1 MNMVRPW
8 IVLCLIFSIATY
20 SKALVRDGSLRDLAL
35 LLNEEKNRALFQR
48 WTGSM
53 NDTTAF
59 LSLLEPWMMATPPV
73 ELPDSTRQRDE
84 VKIDCYSPVYE
95 SLFTGDELA
104 PDRPRMIVD
113 FVPFGYDVDK
123 LLLRLIETWDS
134 VDVYVIYEM
143 PFTLLG
149 IYKPPL
155 FPRLREQPRFKEFAS
170 KILYIT
176 GSGSKESS
184 LGATAEYVRNQTDIY
199 KLKEAKKRSR
209 HHERNTG
216 SSNVG
221 NTEGHFLPSSLF
233 AMMYKFDS
241 DIIRYFKLLPP
252 VEQLPEGSDPY
263 LIHSAVLKERIM
275 STLSKYGSSSVYGIQ
290 NDGDEIMTAH
300 GLAHVKHC
308 ELRPDVVSIYAPCFS
323 FKNNFHWLQTTTD
336 MLPWGKEI
344 RRRTKA
350 GGDSGGSRGSGG
362 GESSLSFSWD
372 MDGKTAWYMDST
384 RTSLNGFLWKSGPF
398 LWPLNYFLNGNYG
411 KGSVLRT
418 NFTTNLRNEHHL
430 GYGAAFH
437 MSAVSEPAEVWMKA
451 CGTVEN
457 VDVCWRS
464 ISPVLINA
472 GKKGEITGSMVYDS
486 SIKPW
491 CHQSHPTVHIDSS
504 KVSPAVKAIIMRSVP
519 RVVRE
524 NPGYFPFMYPVKKK
538 GDRIGL
544 FDITALPKWMDECPT
559 RKW

>member
-1 MNMVRPW
+1 MVRPW
-8 IVLCLIFSIATY
+8 IVLWFVLSVATY

-35 LLNEEKNRALFQR
+35 LLNEEKNRELFQR

-59 LSLLEPWMMATPPV
+59 LSLLEPWIMAIPAA

-84 VKIDCYSPVYE
+84 VKIDCYSPKYK
-95 SLFTGDELA
+95 SLFTGNKLA
-104 PDRPRMIVD
+104 PNRPRIIVD

-149 IYKPPL
+149 IYKPLL
-155 FPRLREQPRFKEFAS
+155 FPRIREQPRFKEFAS

-176 GSGSKESS
+176 GSASKESS
-184 LGATAEYVRNQTDIY
+184 LGATAEYVRNQTDVY
-199 KLKEAKKRSR
+199 KLKEAKKRAR
-209 HHERNTG
+209 HHEHNTG
-216 SSNVG
+216 NSNLG

-252 VEQLPEGSDPY
+252 VDQLPEGSDPY
-263 LIHSAVLKERIM
+263 LKHSAVLKARVM
-275 STLSKYGSSSVYGIQ
+275 DTLSKYGPSSVYGIQ

-308 ELRPDVVSIYAPCFS
+308 ELKPEVVSIYAPCFS
-323 FKNNFHWLQTTTD
+323 FKNNFHWLQRTSD
-336 MLPWGKEI
+336 MYSWGKEI
-344 RRRTKA
+344 RHTNA
-350 GGDSGGSRGSGG
+350 GGGGG
-362 GESSLSFSWD
+362 GEGRTSSSWD
-372 MDGKTAWYMDST
+372 MDGKTAWYLDST

-398 LWPLNYFLNGNYG
+398 LWPLNHFLDGNYG

-418 NFTTNLRNEHHL
+418 NFTTNQKNEHHL

-464 ISPVLINA
+464 ISPRLIEA
-472 GKKGEITGSMVYDS
+472 GKKGEITGAVIYDS

-491 CHQSHPTVHIDSS
+491 CHLNHPTVHIDSG
-504 KVSPAVKAIIMRSVP
+504 KLSPAAKAVIMWSVP
-519 RVVRE
+519 RVVKE
-524 NPGYFPFMYPVKKK
+524 NPGYFPFMYPGKGK
-538 GDRIGL
+538 GDRMGL

-559 RKW
+559 RKG